1 MSGGRHTNTSSSD
14 DLLRLVR
21 SDIRT
26 YSHGTD
32 DNLLFS
38 RKREKH
44 LIQSITLGFDATH
57 DFEFFEFRNGSQMS
71 SHLTDITTEKFHGH
85 ACLEI

>member
-1 MSGGRHTNTSSSD
+1 MSGGRHINTSCSN

-38 RKREKH
+38 KKREKH
-44 LIQSITLGFDATH
+44 LIQSITLGLHATH
-57 DFEFFEFRNGSQMS
+57 DFEFFELRNSSQMS
-71 SHLTDITTEKFHGH
+71 SHLTDVTTKKVHGH